1 MPREGSIYVE
11 SRTLWLLGR
20 IVKAHNA
27 TLKEQDVPLT
37 TDGLADDILLEW
49 IKKTKPKL
57 VDLWD
62 RRKQIDEE
70 ALTL

>member
-1 MPREGSIYVE
+1 MCREVTIHIE
-11 SRTLWLLGR
+11 SRTFWLLGR
-20 IVKAHNA
+20 IVKAHNSK
-27 TLKEQDVPLT
+27 LKEQETPLT

-62 RRKQIDEE
+62 RRKAIDEE